1 MNPIITALSDDELRT
16 VVTAVDRVGRPLE
29 QRFEGDDTPIVE
41 LMTKMGLS
49 QSIVDKLLI
58 AGLVMRECLHRGI
71 QIPHGN

>member
-16 VVTAVDRVGRPLE
+16 VVTAVDRVGRPLD

-41 LMTKMGLS
+41 LMTKMGLK
-49 QSIVDKLLI
+49 QTIVDKLLI

>member
-1 MNPIITALSDDELRT
+1 MHPIISAMSDDELRS
-16 VVTAVDRVGRPLE
+16 VVTAVDRVSRPLD
-29 QRFEGDDTPIVE
+29 QRFEGDDDQIVE
-41 LMTKMGLS
+41 LMNKMGLS

>member
-1 MNPIITALSDDELRT
+1 MHPLIAALSDDELRT
-16 VVTAVDRVGRPLE
+16 VVTAVDRIGRPLE
-29 QRFEGDDTPIVE
+29 QRFEGDDTRIVE

-71 QIPHGN
+71 HIPHGN